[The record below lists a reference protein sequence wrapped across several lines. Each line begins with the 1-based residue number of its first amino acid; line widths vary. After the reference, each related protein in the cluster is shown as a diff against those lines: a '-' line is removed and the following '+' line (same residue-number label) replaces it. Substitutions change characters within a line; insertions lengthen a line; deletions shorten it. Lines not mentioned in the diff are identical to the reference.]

1 MSIPLAARVQRIAPS
16 ATVGMTARALAL
28 KAEGRD
34 IISLSVGEPDFPTPP
49 HICEAAVAAIAA
61 GATKYTALEG
71 TRELKAAI
79 RRKLERE
86 NELRYSADQILV
98 SSGAKQACFNLCLA
112 LLDKGDEAIIP
123 APYWVSYPDMVR
135 LANAQP
141 VIVSTSAD
149 QGFLMDPD
157 ALAAAITPATR
168 LVILNSPSN
177 PTGATYPRDALAAL
191 GKVIE
196 RHPRI
201 VVLSDEIYEHI
212 QWTGAPYSSFA
223 AACPA
228 LANRTV
234 TINGMS
240 KAYAMSGWRIG
251 YAAGPRDL
259 IRAMATLQ
267 SQSTTNACSI
277 SQAAA
282 VVALDGDQECVRR
295 MCHEFQQRHDVV
307 QPMLSAI
314 PGIRCGKVSGA
325 FYLFADVSGA
335 LRRKGLKDDSAFCEQ
350 LLESKGVALVPGS
363 AFGAPGYVRIS
374 FAASLETLRAA
385 VGRLSSFAAE

>member
-1 MSIPLAARVQRIAPS
+1 
-16 ATVGMTARALAL
+16 
-28 KAEGRD
+28 
-34 IISLSVGEPDFPTPP
+34 
-49 HICEAAVAAIAA
+49 
-61 GATKYTALEG
+61 
-71 TRELKAAI
+71 
-79 RRKLERE
+79 
-86 NELRYSADQILV
+86 
-98 SSGAKQACFNLCLA
+98 
-112 LLDKGDEAIIP
+112 
-123 APYWVSYPDMVR
+123 MVR
-135 LANAQP
+135 LANATP
-141 VIVSTSAD
+141 VIVPTTAER
-149 QGFLMDPD
+149 GFLMQPE

-177 PTGATYPRDALAAL
+177 PTGATYPREALAAL

-212 QWTGAPYSSFA
+212 QWTGAPYASFA

-228 LANRTV
+228 LTARTV

-251 YAAGPRDL
+251 YAAGPQEL

-282 VVALDGDQECVRR
+282 VAALDGDQDCVRR
-295 MCHEFQQRHDVV
+295 MCREFQQRHDVV
-307 QPMLSAI
+307 QPLLAAI
-314 PGIRCGKVSGA
+314 PGIRCRPVSGA
-325 FYLFADVSGA
+325 FYLFADVSAA
-335 LRRKGLKDDSAFCEQ
+335 LERKGLRNDVEFCEQ
-350 LLESKGVALVPGS
+350 LLESTGVALVPGS

-385 VGRLSSFAAE
+385 VDRLSRFVRA

>member
-16 ATVGMTARALAL
+16 ATVGMTARAIAL

-34 IISLSVGEPDFPTPP
+34 IISLSVGEPDFPTPA

-71 TRELKAAI
+71 TRELKGAI
-79 RRKLERE
+79 QRKLERE
-86 NELRYSADQILV
+86 NGLRYSPDQILV
-98 SSGAKQACFNLCLA
+98 SSGAKQSCFNLCLA
-112 LLDKGDEAIIP
+112 LLGQGDEAVIP

-135 LANAQP
+135 LANAKP
-141 VIVSTSAD
+141 VIVDTSAD
-149 QGFLMDPD
+149 EDFLMQPD
-157 ALAAAITPATR
+157 ALASAITPATR

-177 PTGATYPRDALAAL
+177 PTGATYSRAALAAL
-191 GKVIE
+191 GQVIE

-212 QWTGAPYSSFA
+212 QWTGAPYASFA

-228 LANRTV
+228 LAARTV

-251 YAAGPRDL
+251 YAAGPKEL
-259 IRAMATLQ
+259 IQAMATLQ
-267 SQSTTNACSI
+267 SQCTTNACSI

-282 VVALDGDQECVRR
+282 VAALDGDQECVRR
-295 MCHEFQQRHDVV
+295 MCREFQHRHDVV
-307 QPMLSAI
+307 QPLLAAI
-314 PGIRCGKVSGA
+314 PGIRCRAVNGA
-325 FYLFADVSGA
+325 FYLFADVSAA
-335 LRRKGLKDDSAFCEQ
+335 LKRKGLRDDIQFCEE
-350 LLESKGVALVPGS
+350 LLDSTGLALVPGS
-363 AFGAPGYVRIS
+363 AFGAPGFVRIS

-385 VGRLSSFAAE
+385 IGRLRSFAAD

>member
-1 MSIPLAARVQRIAPS
+1 VSIPLAARVQRIAPS

-34 IISLSVGEPDFPTPP
+34 IISLSVGEPDFPTPS

-71 TRELKAAI
+71 TRELKGAI
-79 RRKLERE
+79 QRKLERE
-86 NELRYSADQILV
+86 NGLRYSPDQILV
-98 SSGAKQACFNLCLA
+98 SSGAKQSCFNLCLA

-135 LANAQP
+135 LANAKP

-149 QGFLMDPD
+149 QGFLMNPE

-191 GKVIE
+191 GKVLE
-196 RHPRI
+196 QHPRI

-212 QWTGAPYSSFA
+212 QWKGAPYASFA
-223 AACPA
+223 SACPA
-228 LANRTV
+228 IADRTV

-282 VVALDGDQECVRR
+282 VAALDGDQECVRR
-295 MCHEFQQRHDVV
+295 MCREFRQRHDAV
-307 QPMLSAI
+307 QPMLAAI

-325 FYLFADVSGA
+325 FYLFADVSVA
-335 LRRKGLKDDSAFCEQ
+335 MQRKGMKDDVDFCEQ
-350 LLESKGVALVPGS
+350 LLEAKGVALVPGT

-385 VGRLSSFAAE
+385 IGRLSSFVTE